1 MEDLEELKGIKN
13 AKEFVDRTFRSSF
26 KPVAYYD
33 DRLDCIRV
41 IIRDCS
47 ISEFR
52 VNEYLTLMQDNHP
65 DKDTNPM
72 DRYVGFT
79 VKGIRDFFLRKLNH
93 QAQSVEIPELLAQIL
108 SSLPQHM
115 ENFEAKKLIEISVD
129 VSLSIL
135 KNNQVNE
142 EVRLAA

>member
-108 SSLPQHM
+108 SLLPQHM
-115 ENFEAKKLIEISVD
+115 ENFEAKKLVEISVD